1 MSYKSFYVSFTL
13 KVDEQGNILSLVEEE
28 HPREVAESIANAIH
42 DISGTHIKVTHTVLL
57 THLGTE
63 IFYIL

>member
-13 KVDEQGNILSLVEEE
+13 KVDEEGNILSLVDDE

-42 DISGTHIKVTHTVLL
+42 DIDDVKVEKIKVK
-57 THLGTE
+57 E
-63 IFYIL
+63 RW

>member
-13 KVDEQGNILSLVEEE
+13 KVDEQGNILSLVDEE

-42 DISGTHIKVTHTVLL
+42 DIDDVKVEKIKVK
-57 THLGTE
+57 E
-63 IFYIL
+63 RW

>member
-42 DISGTHIKVTHTVLL
+42 DIDDVKVEKIKVK
-57 THLGTE
+57 E
-63 IFYIL
+63 RW

>member
-42 DISGTHIKVTHTVLL
+42 DLDDVKVEKIKVK
-57 THLGTE
+57 E
-63 IFYIL
+63 RW

>member
-13 KVDEQGNILSLVEEE
+13 KVDEQGNILSLVDEE

-42 DISGTHIKVTHTVLL
+42 DIEDVKVEKIKVK
-57 THLGTE
+57 E
-63 IFYIL
+63 RW

>member
-13 KVDEQGNILSLVEEE
+13 RVDEQGNILSLVDEE

-42 DISGTHIKVTHTVLL
+42 DIDDVKVEKIKVK
-57 THLGTE
+57 E
-63 IFYIL
+63 RW

>member
-13 KVDEQGNILSLVEEE
+13 KVDEEGNILSLVEEE

-42 DISGTHIKVTHTVLL
+42 DIDDVKVEKIKVK
-57 THLGTE
+57 E
-63 IFYIL
+63 RW